1 MNTFPID
8 ILCNCSKYL
17 TLQDKLQFSSVTKNY
32 IELPINRK
40 KIKFLL
46 SAIKNVKILKNF
58 YNTNNLKKV
67 YSEIIKDLR
76 IFNIFVLLNM
86 YVDSIFEEINYN
98 KYIFSKR
105 KLNIFKKKITYS
117 SDSFGDKGFFLFDTD
132 MCSIYYVP
140 KNGKI
145 RRNIKNSLLLRALIN

>member
-1 MNTFPID
+1 MITLPID
-8 ILCNCSKYL
+8 ILNNCSVYL
-17 TLQDKLQFSSVTKNY
+17 TLQDNLQLSSVTKNY

-46 SAIKNVKILKNF
+46 SAIKNVKILKSF

-132 MCSIYYVP
+132 MCSIYNVP
-140 KNGKI
+140 INGKI

>member
-1 MNTFPID
+1 M
-8 ILCNCSKYL
+8 
-17 TLQDKLQFSSVTKNY
+17 
-32 IELPINRK
+32 
-40 KIKFLL
+40 
-46 SAIKNVKILKNF
+46 
-58 YNTNNLKKV
+58 KKV

-105 KLNIFKKKITYS
+105 KLNIFKKKKTFS
-117 SDSFGDKGFFLFDTD
+117 SDSFADKGFFLFDID
-132 MCSIYYVP
+132 MCSIYNVP

>member
-1 MNTFPID
+1 MITLPID
-8 ILCNCSKYL
+8 ILNNCSVYL
-17 TLQDKLQFSSVTKNY
+17 TLQDKLQFFSVSKNNF
-32 IELPINRK
+32 ELPTDRK

-46 SAIKNVKILKNF
+46 SAIKNVKILKSL

-67 YSEIIKDLR
+67 YSEIIKDLSV
-76 IFNIFVLLNM
+76 FNIFVILHS

-117 SDSFGDKGFFLFDTD
+117 SDSFRDKGFFLFDTD
-132 MCSIYYVP
+132 MCSIYNVP

-145 RRNIKNSLLLRALIN
+145 RRNIKNSLLLKAIIN

>member
-1 MNTFPID
+1 MNTLPID
-8 ILCNCSKYL
+8 ILNNCGKYL

-40 KIKFLL
+40 KIMFLL
-46 SAIKNVKILKNF
+46 SAIKNVKILKSF

-67 YSEIIKDLR
+67 YSEIVKDLHV
-76 IFNIFVLLNM
+76 FNIFVLINM

-105 KLNIFKKKITYS
+105 KLNIFKKKKTFS
-117 SDSFGDKGFFLFDTD
+117 SDSFADKGFFLFDTD
-132 MCSIYYVP
+132 MCSIYNVP

>member
-1 MNTFPID
+1 MNTLPID
-8 ILCNCSKYL
+8 ILNNCGKYL
-17 TLQDKLQFSSVTKNY
+17 TLQDKLQFSSVSKNNV
-32 IELPINRK
+32 ELPTDRK

-67 YSEIIKDLR
+67 YSEIVKDLNV
-76 IFNIFVLLNM
+76 FNIFVLIHS

-98 KYIFSKR
+98 KYIYIKR
-105 KLNIFKKKITYS
+105 KLNKFKKKITYS
-117 SDSFGDKGFFLFDTD
+117 SDNFADKGFFLFDTD
-132 MCSIYYVP
+132 MCSIYNVP

-145 RRNIKNSLLLRALIN
+145 RRNIKNSLLLKAIIN